1 MNTEQVNI
9 RNRVKIFVGTT
20 IEGVEG
26 LERTAN
32 KWLDKN
38 PLLEVRGIHLA
49 TTDAASILTVWY
61 WDSALN

>member
-1 MNTEQVNI
+1 MSTGQENI

-32 KWLDKN
+32 KWLDN
-38 PLLEVRGIHLA
+38 NSLLEIRGVHLA
-49 TTDAASILTVWY
+49 TTDTASILTVWY
-61 WDSALN
+61 WATAPN